1 MNLTNVSG
9 ELLNYSVMCDIFF
22 EYVINIRIAFICTV
36 KCTPIDEFYNCRPD
50 MLPKNWPKIKDA
62 SLREED
68 TITKLALNNGITSI
82 ANMYKLKGK

>member
-1 MNLTNVSG
+1 MIPPVQHGFFPMNLTNVSG

-36 KCTPIDEFYNCRPD
+36 KCTSIDEFYNCRPA

-62 SLREED
+62 SLREVRHY
-68 TITKLALNNGITSI
+68 
-82 ANMYKLKGK
+82 YKACIE